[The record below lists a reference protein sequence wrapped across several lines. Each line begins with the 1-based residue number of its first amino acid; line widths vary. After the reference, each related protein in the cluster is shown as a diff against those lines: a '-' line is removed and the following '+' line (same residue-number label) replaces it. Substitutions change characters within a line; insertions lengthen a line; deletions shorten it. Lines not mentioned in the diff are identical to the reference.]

1 MQNLEAAVIPMEQS
15 FKDLEILFPKK
26 IISVDEIRDTNSTAI
41 FSDKTVSF
49 LDLLS
54 KKLLKNPMAKAY
66 PDVISFAFFCRKGNI
81 NKLKKAYFNEEIIR
95 IGRGI
100 VFHIAPSNVPVNFA
114 YTLLSGLLSGN
125 VNIVRVPTKDYEQV
139 RIISNSISELSTEY
153 NYNEVLQRIILIRY
167 QKTASFT
174 DLFSSICDVRVIW
187 GGDNT
192 INQIRRSIIP
202 AKAFDIT
209 FVDRYSI
216 CIIDA
221 DNYLKE
227 KKFQAIAK
235 GFYNDTYLLD
245 QNACTAPH
253 LIIWRGEGEI
263 VKKAQLKFWS
273 VLKGLLADLYPE
285 ISPIIAVN
293 KLTTFYTQAF
303 DLNKIER
310 VHKENNLLWRVEFD
324 DVPKL
329 IENYRSNSGY
339 FSETKIENLKEIK
352 SLVTRKFQ
360 TLSYFGIDN
369 DELKEFI
376 EDSSLRGIDRVVPIG
391 KTLDFSLQW
400 DGYDLIYSLSRVCNI
415 N

>member
-26 IISVDEIRDTNSTAI
+26 IISVDEIRDTNSTPI

-81 NKLKKAYFNEEIIR
+81 NKLKKAYLNEEIIR

-125 VNIVRVPTKDYEQV
+125 VNIIRTPTKDFDQV
-139 RIISNSISELSTEY
+139 RIISNSILELSKDKKHK
-153 NYNEVLQRIILIRY
+153 EVLQRIILIRY
-167 QKTASFT
+167 QKTASLT

-192 INQIRRSIIP
+192 INQSRRSLIP

-253 LIIWRGEGEI
+253 LIIWKGEGEL

-310 VHKENNLLWRVEFD
+310 VHKENNLLWRVEFE

-339 FSETKIENLKEIK
+339 FSEIKIENLKEIK
-352 SLVTRKFQ
+352 SLITRKFQ
-360 TLSYFGIDN
+360 TLSYFGMDN

-376 EDSSLRGIDRVVPIG
+376 EGSSLRGIDRVVPIG
-391 KTLDFSLQW
+391 KTLDFSLHW
-400 DGYDLIYSLSRVCNI
+400 DGYDLIRSLSRICQI
-415 N
+415 I

>member
-187 GGDNT
+187 GGG
-192 INQIRRSIIP
+192 Q
-202 AKAFDIT
+202 
-209 FVDRYSI
+209 
-216 CIIDA
+216 
-221 DNYLKE
+221 
-227 KKFQAIAK
+227 
-235 GFYNDTYLLD
+235 YN
-245 QNACTAPH
+245 
-253 LIIWRGEGEI
+253 
-263 VKKAQLKFWS
+263 K
-273 VLKGLLADLYPE
+273 
-285 ISPIIAVN
+285 
-293 KLTTFYTQAF
+293 
-303 DLNKIER
+303 
-310 VHKENNLLWRVEFD
+310 
-324 DVPKL
+324 
-329 IENYRSNSGY
+329 SN
-339 FSETKIENLKEIK
+339 
-352 SLVTRKFQ
+352 
-360 TLSYFGIDN
+360 
-369 DELKEFI
+369 
-376 EDSSLRGIDRVVPIG
+376 
-391 KTLDFSLQW
+391 
-400 DGYDLIYSLSRVCNI
+400 
-415 N
+415 

>member
-1 MQNLEAAVIPMEQS
+1 M
-15 FKDLEILFPKK
+15 
-26 IISVDEIRDTNSTAI
+26 
-41 FSDKTVSF
+41 
-49 LDLLS
+49 LS
-54 KKLLKNPMAKAY
+54 KKLLRDPKAKVY
-66 PDVISFAFFCRKGNI
+66 PDVISFAFFCRRGNI

-95 IGRGI
+95 TGRGI

-114 YTLLSGLLSGN
+114 YSLLSGLLSGN
-125 VNIVRVPTKDYEQV
+125 VNIVRVPTKDFEQV
-139 RIISNSISELSTEY
+139 KIISNSISELSTEY
-153 NYNEVLQRIILIRY
+153 KYNEVLQRIILIRY

-174 DLFSSICDVRVIW
+174 DLFSSVCDVRVIW

-192 INQIRRSIIP
+192 INQIRRSLIP

-253 LIIWRGEGEI
+253 LIIWRGEGEL

-293 KLTTFYTQAF
+293 KLTTFYAQAF

-329 IENYRSNSGY
+329 IENYKSNSGY
-339 FSETKIENLKEIK
+339 FSEIKIEDLKQIK
-352 SLVTRKFQ
+352 SLITRKFQ

-369 DELKEFI
+369 NELKEFI
-376 EDSSLRGIDRVVPIG
+376 ESNSLSGIDRVVPIG
-391 KTLDFSLQW
+391 KTLDFSLRW
-400 DGYDLIYSLSRVCNI
+400 DGYDLIYSLSRVCYI
-415 N
+415 S

>member
-1 MQNLEAAVIPMEQS
+1 MQSLEAAVIPMEQS
-15 FKDLEILFPKK
+15 FKGLDMLFPKNT
-26 IISVDEIRDTNSTAI
+26 ISIDEIRNANSTAI
-41 FSDKTVSF
+41 FSDKTIKF

-54 KKLLKNPMAKAY
+54 KKLLRDPKAKVY

-81 NKLKKAYFNEEIIR
+81 NKLKKAYINEEIIR
-95 IGRGI
+95 TGRGI

-125 VNIVRVPTKDYEQV
+125 VNIVRVPTKDFEQV
-139 RIISNSISELSTEY
+139 KIISNSISELSTEY
-153 NYNEVLQRIILIRY
+153 KYNEVLQRIILIRY

-192 INQIRRSIIP
+192 INQIRRSLIP

-253 LIIWRGEGEI
+253 LIIWRGEGEL

-310 VHKENNLLWRVEFD
+310 VHKENNLLWRVEFE

-339 FSETKIENLKEIK
+339 FSEIKIENLKEIK
-352 SLVTRKFQ
+352 SLITRKFQ
-360 TLSYFGIDN
+360 TLSYFGMDN

-376 EDSSLRGIDRVVPIG
+376 EGSSLRGIDRVVPIG
-391 KTLDFSLQW
+391 KTLDFSLHW

>member
-1 MQNLEAAVIPMEQS
+1 MQNLEAAVTPMEPS
-15 FKDLEILFPKK
+15 FKDLDILFPKNT
-26 IISVDEIRDTNSTAI
+26 IRVDDIRDTNSTVI
-41 FSDKTVSF
+41 FSDKTINF
-49 LDLLS
+49 LDSLS
-54 KKLLKNPMAKAY
+54 KKLLKDPKAKVF
-66 PDVISFAFFCRKGNI
+66 PDVIGFAFFCRKGNI

-95 IGRGI
+95 LGRGI

-125 VNIVRVPTKDYEQV
+125 VNIIRTPTKDFDQV
-139 RIISNSISELSTEY
+139 RIISNSIFELSKEKKHK
-153 NYNEVLQRIILIRY
+153 EVLQRIILIRY
-167 QKTASFT
+167 QKTASLT

-192 INQIRRSIIP
+192 INQIRKSLIP
-202 AKAFDIT
+202 AKAFDVT

-253 LIIWRGEGEI
+253 LIIWKGKGEL
-263 VKKAQLKFWS
+263 VKKAQIKFWT
-273 VLKGLLADLYPE
+273 VLKDLLVDLYPE
-285 ISPIIAVN
+285 ISPVIAVN
-293 KLTTFYTQAF
+293 KLTTFYAQAF

-339 FSETKIENLKEIK
+339 FSEIKVGDIKEIK
-352 SLVTRKFQ
+352 SLITRKYQ
-360 TLSYFGIDN
+360 TLSYFGIGH

-376 EDSSLRGIDRVVPIG
+376 ESSNLKGIDRVVPIG
-391 KTLDFSLQW
+391 KTLDFSLHW